1 MDGVAR
7 HCHPAWLLG
16 VAVTLHAF
24 TPPRLH
30 AQSWDSP
37 AARELL
43 TRAVARRQA
52 AFADTALR
60 DWSARAHGFVF
71 FLGQIGEGLAEPPR
85 LIKSDQLELEV
96 YWRAPNQS
104 KQRIMGWRD
113 RRDLPT
119 DIAYHRDHLGIV
131 MNNFPDLIRL
141 GEGDEVRDVPH
152 PVSPAGETLYE
163 FALDDSLELRLPGRA
178 IRVYRLRFRPRDF
191 RAPRIVGEAFV
202 DVEAADVVRMAFTFT
217 RAAYRDDQLED
228 LTVSV
233 ENSLWQGRWWLPLRQ
248 EIEIRRRTTWLEFPA
263 RGIIRGRWE
272 IDTYRFNQNLDP
284 GLFAS
289 PVEIVAMPRDVRD
302 SFPWLDSLG
311 AAIRDVARPARLAD
325 FDAVRAEATRLAM
338 GNLLTGLR
346 QAQVA
351 GGAVSDFVHVTRV
364 EGLALGGGVLM
375 RSADQAR
382 TLRLVG
388 GFATETTLVT
398 GSASLGVRRGPTTWR
413 LAVSREVRDVGDMP
427 VISRALNSLF
437 AQEAGADYGDY
448 YLATGGS
455 LGLARRF
462 GGRDEATLELGWQ
475 RVDSLVTGARW
486 ARGAYDR
493 PNPGVDAGEFAL
505 ARLTLRRQAR
515 SFATTR
521 ELTGRLELEAG
532 SMGGGG
538 GGGARDYARMFGEVR
553 WQLPA
558 RATTVLLRATGG
570 LATRSLP
577 RHRTLVLGGRGS
589 LLGEP
594 FRGLGGR
601 RSAWA
606 SAEWQVP
613 VRIPQLT
620 LGSFAGTGRRLTLAP
635 WAAAG
640 WTGGGIAGWPGRPA
654 RGVTGAVGLGMG
666 WLHDLVRFDVG
677 YGLSS
682 GRAAVAVDVSR
693 DFWGIL

>member
-1 MDGVAR
+1 MGRAPRRQSAV
-7 HCHPAWLLG
+7 PALALAI
-16 VAVTLHAF
+16 AVVFHAS

-30 AQSWDSP
+30 AQAWDSQ

-43 TRAVARRQA
+43 GRAVARRQA

-104 KQRIMGWRD
+104 KQRIVGWRD

-152 PVSPAGETLYE
+152 PVSPAGEALYE
-163 FALDDSLELRLPGRA
+163 FALEDSLELRLPDRA
-178 IRVYRLRFRPRDF
+178 IRVYQLRFRPRDF

-289 PVEIVAMPRDVRD
+289 LAEIVVMPRDVRD
-302 SFPWLDSLG
+302 GFPWPDSLG
-311 AAIRDVARPARLAD
+311 AAIREVARPARLAD

-346 QAQVA
+346 QAQIA
-351 GGAVSDFVHVTRV
+351 GGAVSDFVHVSRV
-364 EGLALGGGVLM
+364 EGLALGGGVLL

-382 TLRLVG
+382 TLRLAG

-398 GSASLGVRRGPTTWR
+398 GGASLGVRRGPTTWR
-413 LAVSREVRDVGDMP
+413 LAASREVRDVGDAP
-427 VISRALNSLF
+427 VISRVLNSLL

-448 YLATGGS
+448 YLATGAT

-462 GGRDEATLELGWQ
+462 GGRDEVGLELGWH
-475 RVDSLVTGARW
+475 RVDSLLTAAEW

-493 PNPGVDAGEFAL
+493 ANPGVDAGEFAV
-505 ARLTLRRQAR
+505 ARLSLRRQAR

-532 SMGGGG
+532 A
-538 GGGARDYARMFGEVR
+538 GAREYARLSGDVR
-553 WQLPA
+553 WQVPA
-558 RATTVLLRATGG
+558 RATTVLLRAMGG
-570 LATRSLP
+570 IATRDLP
-577 RHRTLVLGGRGS
+577 RHRTFVQGGRGT

-601 RSAWA
+601 GSAWA

-613 VRIPQLT
+613 VRIPQLA

-635 WAAAG
+635 WAATG
-640 WTGGGIAGWPGRPA
+640 WTGGPVAGWPGRPS
-654 RGVTGAVGLGMG
+654 RGATGAVGLGVG
-666 WLHDLVRFDVG
+666 WLHDLVRVDIG

-682 GRAAVAVDVSR
+682 GRVSVAVDISR